1 MIFSGNVQKHDLKTN
16 QKYVDYRF
24 ELEMVIFCLFIYF
37 IYLFIYL
44 FIHLFELKPHGKAET
59 FIRKS
64 PRNYPGK
71 FKEQVTFFQK

>member
-1 MIFSGNVQKHDLKTN
+1 MLIIGLNWKWLYFV
-16 QKYVDYRF
+16 Y
-24 ELEMVIFCLFIYF
+24 LFILF

-59 FIRKS
+59 FISKS